1 MDGCAWER
9 EGDGRRE
16 RERGRGRGRGSKMGG
31 GEGRRGRQREGKGRG
46 EEHLKKCMTSR
57 LVTYDVF
64 FPFISSTI
72 SRMVSQSG
80 SDRSELVAFSV
91 N

>member
-1 MDGCAWER
+1 M
-9 EGDGRRE
+9 
-16 RERGRGRGRGSKMGG
+16 RGRGRETG
-31 GEGRRGRQREGKGRG
+31 GEGGEREGEGGEREGK
-46 EEHLKKCMTSR
+46 EHLKKCMTSR
-57 LVTYDVF
+57 QLTYDVF

>member
-9 EGDGRRE
+9 ER
-16 RERGRGRGRGSKMGG
+16 RGRGKGG
-31 GEGRRGRQREGKGRG
+31 EREGEGRGGREGEGG
-46 EEHLKKCMTSR
+46 EREGEGGETEGKEHLKKCITSR